1 MVAALPA
8 DSPAV
13 VSVKMR
19 AGFTDTA
26 LMRDNLLA
34 AEAAGAAFLT
44 LHPRTKVQGYQGC
57 VLRRR
62 VC

>member
-1 MVAALPA
+1 V
-8 DSPAV
+8 
-13 VSVKMR
+13 R
-19 AGFTDTA
+19 AEAEGV
-26 LMRDNLLA
+26 LRDNPLA

>member
-1 MVAALPA
+1 V
-8 DSPAV
+8 
-13 VSVKMR
+13 R
-19 AGFTDTA
+19 AEAEGV
-26 LMRDNLLA
+26 LRDNPLA

-62 VC
+62 VGARVRARGL